1 MCSVISIFGPWCI
14 REFRWLKT
22 FSYSEKATIIC
33 AIFLMVWTL
42 KKQTFKPWGKLC
54 KFLWLSQKS
63 WTLLSWI
70 MFATLFMT
78 RFHEFLIFE
87 AFFNFISKTFFD
99 WFLNYKIINFCAQ
112 KKCYSKYQIE
122 SVCTYFVSFIFK
134 IMNRKDCPWF
144 SKMFFTSKYS
154 PK

>member
-1 MCSVISIFGPWCI
+1 
-14 REFRWLKT
+14 
-22 FSYSEKATIIC
+22 
-33 AIFLMVWTL
+33 MVWTL

-63 WTLLSWI
+63 WTLLSWL
-70 MFATLFMT
+70 MFATLYMT

-87 AFFNFISKTFFD
+87 AFYNFISKTFFD
-99 WFLNYKIINFCAQ
+99 WFLNYEIINFCAQ

-122 SVCTYFVSFIFK
+122 SVHRGAFCQFPFRSIYYYGSNKSTGNKNGKTHLCAVSTYFVSFIFK

>member
-112 KKCYSKYQIE
+112 KKVLFKVPNWISVYIFCFVHFQNHELERLSLVQKNVFHFQI
-122 SVCTYFVSFIFK
+122 
-134 IMNRKDCPWF
+134 
-144 SKMFFTSKYS
+144 FT
-154 PK
+154 